1 MPKLSPKR
9 CSTIP
14 ASRTLPK
21 RCSSRSLIRQS
32 RIWKKPQR
40 YKHQRND
47 SASLE
52 TAPKEAETK
61 RQETAKLPNA
71 EEAGTVIG
79 SYESSVELIR
89 ELAAAKANLESLQDE
104 LEKVT
109 AQLETV
115 REQRPSLI
123 STRQPEA
130 QSELEATRTELLNPD
145 LSSEATAPGRVADR
159 TVLLAQEAKLL
170 AELEMLKQEKIST
183 TAREELLEAR
193 QESLTRQVE
202 NSTALTK
209 TLQNLEEAIMKQ
221 EAQEAESVVSSM
233 KDTIAEDDLQGQEL
247 VAEVTVLTEQLDRVA
262 GYSSQIEEEQ
272 ADVANRLKRLNEEY
286 QRYRKS
292 SKSKASVRLWF
303 KSLFNYKNEFL
314 IRTSMHYPERPRFP
328 QQTMCDSIQFA
339 LTRSFAITL
348 TRKND
353 SPVGTPKVSKSSS
366 RRAGKYLKNSA
377 AIQTTFR
384 RDYLSGQ
391 SLSTRTAN
399 HRDRGRHF

>member
-1 MPKLSPKR
+1 MSAQTGDSSTVAAVSPEGDTEVEVKKLSLADAKAL
-9 CSTIP
+9 SEKV
-14 ASRTLPK
+14 L
-21 RCSSRSLIRQS
+21 
-32 RIWKKPQR
+32 
-40 YKHQRND
+40 ND
-47 SASLE
+47 SGIEDSAKEMLKPKFDQAIADLEEAATLQASAERFRASLE

-145 LSSEATAPGRVADR
+145 LSAEATAPGRVADR
-159 TVLLAQEAKLL
+159 TVLLAQEVKLL

-247 VAEVTVLTEQLDRVA
+247 VAEVTALTEQLDRVA
-262 GYSSQIEEEQ
+262 GYSSQIE
-272 ADVANRLKRLNEEY
+272 
-286 QRYRKS
+286 
-292 SKSKASVRLWF
+292 
-303 KSLFNYKNEFL
+303 
-314 IRTSMHYPERPRFP
+314 
-328 QQTMCDSIQFA
+328 
-339 LTRSFAITL
+339 
-348 TRKND
+348 
-353 SPVGTPKVSKSSS
+353 
-366 RRAGKYLKNSA
+366 
-377 AIQTTFR
+377 
-384 RDYLSGQ
+384 
-391 SLSTRTAN
+391 
-399 HRDRGRHF
+399 